1 MQFLMTIN
9 IDQSLISS
17 LPATEFD
24 SLMKGCLIHA
34 DELARDGKLLGS
46 QQLESPKTAKTLR
59 VRDGKASIV
68 DGPFA
73 ETKELLAGFNLIEG
87 ADIDEAM
94 HIAQGFPWA
103 CYGSIEVRPVHDM
116 DAERRRVGA

>member
-9 IDQSLISS
+9 IDETLLAE
-17 LPATEFD
+17 LPAAEFD
-24 SLMKGCLIHA
+24 NVMHGCLVHA

-46 QQLESPKTAKTLR
+46 QQLQSPKTAKTLR
-59 VRDGKASIV
+59 VRNGAAQIV

-73 ETKELLAGFNLIEG
+73 ETKELLAGFNLIE
-87 ADIDEAM
+87 ARDIDDAM
-94 HIAQGFPWA
+94 RIAQEFPWA
-103 CYGSIEVRPVHDM
+103 RYGAVEVRPVHDM